1 MVVFMEELI
10 IAPSILSADFSDIA
24 SAIKDIETSKC
35 SWIHLDV
42 MDGHFVPNLTFG
54 SKMIY
59 DIRKRTKLFLDAHL
73 MVDNPEQY
81 VQEFKDAGANAFTFH
96 YEAAIHH
103 CRLIDRIHAAGMLAG
118 ISIVPSTPV
127 HVLDELLP
135 LLDIILIM
143 SVNPGFGGQQFIAA
157 SLYKVKTVASLKIQN
172 SYHYKIAID
181 GGINTDTIRTAR
193 ETGIEIAVI
202 GSAFFKASDKP
213 GFIKTIYSN
222 CP

>member
-1 MVVFMEELI
+1 MEELL

-24 SAIKDIETSKC
+24 SAITDIEASGC

-73 MVDNPEQY
+73 MVTNPEQY
-81 VQEFKDAGANAFTFH
+81 VQEFKDAGADAFTFH
-96 YEAAIHH
+96 YEALVHH
-103 CRLIDRIHAAGMLAG
+103 CRLIEQIRANGMLAG

-127 HVLDELLP
+127 LVLDEILP
-135 LLDIILIM
+135 LLDIILVM

-157 SLYKVKTVASLKIQN
+157 TLKKVKTLADLKKGN
-172 SYHYKIAID
+172 GYHYKIAID
-181 GGINTDTIRTAR
+181 GGINIDTIRSAR
-193 ETGIEIAVI
+193 EAGIEVAVM
-202 GSAFFKASDKP
+202 GSAFFNALDKTK
-213 GFIKTIYSN
+213 FIQTIHSN

>member
-1 MVVFMEELI
+1 MKELI

-24 SAIKDIETSKC
+24 SAIKDIETSGC

-54 SKMIY
+54 YKMIY
-59 DIRKRTKLFLDAHL
+59 DIRKRTNLFLDAHL
-73 MVDNPEQY
+73 MVTNPEQY
-81 VQEFKDAGANAFTFH
+81 VQEFRDAGANAFTFH
-96 YEAAIHH
+96 YEAAVHH
-103 CRLIDRIHAAGMLAG
+103 CRLIDRIRTAGMLAG

-127 HVLDELLP
+127 HVLDELLS

-143 SVNPGFGGQQFIAA
+143 SVNPGFGGQQFIPAA
-157 SLYKVKTVASLKIQN
+157 LNKVKTLANLKNQN
-172 SYHYKIAID
+172 NYQYTIAID

-193 ETGIEIAVI
+193 EAGIEIAVM
-202 GSAFFKASDKP
+202 GSAFFNAPDKP
-213 GFIKTIYSN
+213 GFVKTIYSN